1 MMVEASATPGF
12 VVPVFRHAQV
22 DALAVVRKPF
32 TETVGGQNRGTHS
45 PFNFRSHKQ
54 NRLLQRY
61 SVASGRRAGQA
72 DLWQEALK

>member
-32 TETVGGQNRGTHS
+32 TEYRWVDKIVHEPQQEEHIHVVAGGV
-45 PFNFRSHKQ
+45 
-54 NRLLQRY
+54 L
-61 SVASGRRAGQA
+61 GRPGRP
-72 DLWQEALK
+72 